1 MKEKKETNVLKD
13 AAKSFVKGF
22 TFGSVFDPDMREE
35 KVNNT
40 KEFTDKEIIDH
51 LSGRK
56 TLPNADIEDLKRAAK
71 YRRLI

>member
-1 MKEKKETNVLKD
+1 MENKKEINVLKD
-13 AAKSFVKGF
+13 AAKSFVKGV

-35 KVNNT
+35 KADKA

-56 TLPNADIEDLKRAAK
+56 TLPDTDIEDLKRAAK
-71 YRRLI
+71 YRGLL

>member
-1 MKEKKETNVLKD
+1 MKNKKETNVLKD
-13 AAKSFVKGF
+13 AATSFVKGA

-35 KVNNT
+35 KARNT

-56 TLPNADIEDLKRAAK
+56 KLPDPDIEELKKAAK
-71 YRRLI
+71 YRGLL

>member
-1 MKEKKETNVLKD
+1 MEEKKETNVLKD
-13 AAKSFVKGF
+13 AAKSFVKGV

-35 KVNNT
+35 KADKT

-56 TLPNADIEDLKRAAK
+56 TLPDTDIEDLKRAAK
-71 YRRLI
+71 YRGLL